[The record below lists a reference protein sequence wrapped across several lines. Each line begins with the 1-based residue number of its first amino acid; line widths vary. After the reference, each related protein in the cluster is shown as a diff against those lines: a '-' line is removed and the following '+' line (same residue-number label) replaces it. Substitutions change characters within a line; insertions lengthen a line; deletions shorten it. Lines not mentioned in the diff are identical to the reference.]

1 MAGFDK
7 VRPGFFLALR
17 RQARDVTFDIAD
29 ELRRWCIEFDKVP
42 VLANLWQREANLW
55 REVASTIF
63 NPPIAW
69 EDGQFSFQLFHLS
82 LDKLKR
88 SALAG
93 RRRRGRARQ

>member
-29 ELRRWCIEFDKVP
+29 ELRRWRIEFDKVP
-42 VLANLWQREANLW
+42 VLANLWRREANLW

-69 EDGQFSFQLFHLS
+69 EYGQFSFQLFHLS

-93 RRRRGRARQ
+93 R